1 MSERAP
7 IDAIRTARLAI
18 SELFL
23 DTSLEEED
31 FVRLRDILY
40 ETKLP
45 VNKLDSIYY
54 EEIAPLLY
62 GNLESTAGEWS
73 GFDPDWLEHEILR
86 KSSEGAI
93 RKIPWLNWVRMYWV
107 TRTTKKDWQKL
118 RRMLLEIST

>member
-1 MSERAP
+1 MNEQTP
-7 IDAIRTARLAI
+7 IDAIRIARLAI

-31 FVRLRDILY
+31 FVRLRDILA

-45 VNKLDSIYY
+45 MDKLDSIYY

-73 GFDPDWLEHEILR
+73 GFAPEWLEHEISR
-86 KSSEGAI
+86 RSSKGTI
-93 RKIPWLNWVRMYWV
+93 GKIPWLDKVWMYWV

-118 RRMLLEIST
+118 RRMLLEISI